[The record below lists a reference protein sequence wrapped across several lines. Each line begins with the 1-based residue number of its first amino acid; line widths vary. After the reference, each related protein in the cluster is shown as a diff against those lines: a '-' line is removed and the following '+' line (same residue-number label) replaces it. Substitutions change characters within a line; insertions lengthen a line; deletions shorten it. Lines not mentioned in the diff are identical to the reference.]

1 MMGILLNKNKSKKS
15 VNRDLRLKVDL
26 SRGNRLLPLDKIT
39 TSINEEELYQKEREE
54 CNTIR
59 LVSTINPICSNV
71 LHNKVTEIVKNEG
84 SNKVV
89 CLNMTNNKINYR
101 DDLKGRNILTTFTDA
116 IRDTQLSGVDGYC
129 YHCGIDMFN
138 NHIFRSQTFKSVC
151 QTSTKVDT
159 FNTLNDMMRTA
170 TGGYVKGYKDDEAT
184 WKNGNPNIRLHLYRG
199 DEVLSFEESIK
210 ENLVDKDGWIGFH
223 NASKMK
229 TYSGRTLNPNLNDTI
244 ECLAISNV
252 INNKQACEFISLAPE
267 KDLFS
272 FTPKYNK
279 DKNRLEK
286 NWHYYITYPS
296 SSTTNVPY
304 IRKGTNSLKIVYF
317 DENTKNSGG
326 KSGIKIYSVTKHGL
340 NVDDVVNIY
349 NGDNLIIKNSHVIF
363 VDDDYTF
370 TCERGG
376 VVISN
381 SWIDV
386 TKDEWDELTNS
397 VTLDSTELPFLEREG
412 GNNNVECSSTD
423 SAVSEKENV
432 TYRYTFDVTINLIMD
447 VSKRITVEEAE
458 VTATAIISGYYN
470 SNTATTTSD
479 VNVKL
484 TEVDGRYT
492 GSTIV
497 YKKIEA
503 KKDNN
508 GNVIELEKMV
518 GYKVD
523 INLDRTPLK
532 KYTCYVL
539 PNGSVNL
546 NPNTQDITYKQVV
559 SGEEVEYYVRIFSHL
574 PNWRFAKEKP
584 TAYNIYKD
592 GSSLI
597 KDNQVDFEN
606 HISNLAFAKNA
617 YGDDITQIVF
627 TDDINIGELKDNLG
641 RPLTEIYLTLLKNNK
656 GYKEWY
662 NTDNWNNLKLK
673 TGLDIEYSHMF
684 GKLNCGFNLS
694 PHALKL
700 EDEKILGHITRM
712 SNVGS
717 IVLSGLTNINNHE
730 TDEID
735 ILNDKD
741 YYGDLCCLSRV
752 VYAERVIDDAM
763 FRFNT
768 AQRELGENC
777 FETFKKLSYDEITCD
792 DYDNYS
798 SYDFMTTYTIP
809 SHYDESGHSGDIDV
823 KWGKFTPNQLSE
835 GYCYKAHYKIPIKTY
850 SNELESQYP
859 KITRIKT
866 FELNKTDNTTIS
878 GIITT
883 SQENY
888 FEPNDV
894 FVLYD
899 NDIDEWFEGKILSI
913 KSRHTFECEIK
924 KKCANIE
931 KNGTEYELKVDNITK
946 DRLRYRIIR
955 KDSTIP
961 NHALLTKDSTC
972 RYVWRWILQN
982 GNDSYSTNEVY
993 PYTNGALYIHQ
1004 NINVYVKRQ
1013 DPNKYV
1019 PQYCFIGFD
1028 DSPFNIDSNK
1038 LDISRENNYK
1048 SERDIVC

>member
-1 MMGILLNKNKSKKS
+1 MMKILLNKNKSKKS

-26 SRGNRLLPLDKIT
+26 SKGNRLLPLDKIT
-39 TSINEEELYQKEREE
+39 TSINEEEQYQKEREE

-71 LHNKVTEIVKNEG
+71 LCNKITEVVYEEG
-84 SNKVV
+84 SNSVK
-89 CLNMTNNKINYR
+89 CFNMKEPNRLDYKGEEGNIKN
-101 DDLKGRNILTTFTDA
+101 LKGRNNLKTFTDM
-116 IRDTQLSGVDGYC
+116 IRDTQLSGVEGYQ
-129 YHCGIDMFN
+129 YHCGIDIFN

-151 QTSTKVDT
+151 QTPNNSSVDT

-170 TGGYVKGYKDDEAT
+170 TGGNVKGYKDDDAT
-184 WKNGNPNIRLHLYRG
+184 WRSGNPNIRLHLYRG
-199 DEVLSFEESIK
+199 DEVLSYEESIK
-210 ENLVDKDGWIGFH
+210 ENMVDKDGWIGFH

-229 TYSGRTLNPNLNDTI
+229 TYSGNMDLRDGNNI

-252 INNKQACEFISLAPE
+252 INNRQACEFICLAPE

-279 DKNRLEK
+279 YQNRLEK

-296 SSTTNVPY
+296 SATTNVPY

-326 KSGIKIYSVTKHGL
+326 KSGIKIYSITKHGL

-349 NGDNLIIKNSHVIF
+349 NGDELIVKNSHVIF
-363 VDDDYTF
+363 VEDEYTF

-376 VVISN
+376 AVISD

-386 TKDEWDELTNS
+386 TKDEWSGLASGVSLN
-397 VTLDSTELPFLEREG
+397 STELPFLGKEG
-412 GNNNVECSSTD
+412 GEKTIECTNTTIT
-423 SAVSEKENV
+423 EKENV
-432 TYRYTFDVTINLIMD
+432 TYKYAFDVSMNLIMD
-447 VSKRITVEEAE
+447 VSKRIKVKEEKVEA
-458 VTATAIISGYYN
+458 TATISGYYS
-470 SNTATTTSD
+470 SNTATTISD
-479 VNVKL
+479 ININLTKVNGK
-484 TEVDGRYT
+484 YT
-492 GSTIV
+492 GSTTV
-497 YKKIEA
+497 YKQIEA
-503 KKDNN
+503 NK
-508 GNVIELEKMV
+508 V
-518 GYKVD
+518 GYKVN
-523 INLDRTPLK
+523 INVDRLTLK
-532 KYTCYVL
+532 EYTCYVL

-546 NPNTQDITYKQVV
+546 DPNTQDITYKQVV

-574 PNWRFAKEKP
+574 PNWRFAEEKP
-584 TAYNIYKD
+584 TTYNIYKND
-592 GSSLI
+592 MKLL

-606 HISNLAFAKNA
+606 HVSNLAFAKNV

-662 NTDNWNNLKLK
+662 DKGSWDGNCKFTKVHK
-673 TGLDIEYSHMF
+673 DIEYSHMF

-700 EDEKILGHITRM
+700 ENDRILGHITRM
-712 SNVGS
+712 TNVGNMT
-717 IVLSGLTNINNHE
+717 LSGLTNINDSN

-735 ILNDKD
+735 ILNDKN

-752 VYAERVIDDAM
+752 IYAEKVIDDAM

-768 AQRELGENC
+768 AQRELGDG
-777 FETFKKLSYDEITCD
+777 FETFKKFSYDEITND
-792 DYDNYS
+792 DYDNYP

-809 SHYDESGHSGDIDV
+809 REYDESGHSGDID
-823 KWGKFTPNQLSE
+823 KEWGEFKPNELPE
-835 GYCYKAHYKIPIKTY
+835 GYCYKAHYRIPIKTY

-859 KITRIKT
+859 KITRIKKYN
-866 FELNKTDNTTIS
+866 LSKSDNLLK
-878 GIITT
+878 GEITT
-883 SQENY
+883 NQENY
-888 FEPNDV
+888 FEPNDL

-899 NDIDEWFEGKILSI
+899 NNIDEWFEGEILSV
-913 KSRHTFECEIK
+913 KSTHTFECEINI
-924 KKCANIE
+924 KCANPEKDDELEIE
-931 KNGTEYELKVDNITK
+931 EDE
-946 DRLRYRIIR
+946 RLRYRIIR

-961 NHALLTKDSTC
+961 SHALLTKDSTC
-972 RYVWRWILQN
+972 RYIWRWILQN

-993 PYTNGALYIHQ
+993 PFTNGALYVHQ

-1019 PQYCFIGFD
+1019 LQYCLVNFD
-1028 DSPFNIDSNK
+1028 DSPFNIESNK
-1038 LDISRENNYK
+1038 LDVSRENNYK
-1048 SERDIVC
+1048 SEEDIVC